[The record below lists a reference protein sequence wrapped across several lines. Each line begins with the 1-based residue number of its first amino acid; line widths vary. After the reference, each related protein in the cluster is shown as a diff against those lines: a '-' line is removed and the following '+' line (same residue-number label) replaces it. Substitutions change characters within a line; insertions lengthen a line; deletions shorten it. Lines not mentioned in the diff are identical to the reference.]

1 MNKPPH
7 ISATLMVVVFLL
19 LIGCA
24 GAKKSSRLDPEMQ
37 PTENTQP
44 SSAVTADDSDA
55 DNTQKSK
62 LSDEELLL
70 LEDDLG
76 WDEEAAEEIYTV
88 ADPLEPFNR
97 AMFIFN
103 DKLYVWVMIPV
114 AKGYSK
120 VVEPQIRTG
129 VKNFFF
135 NITAPIRIINNILQG
150 KGQAAEAE
158 IARFLYNSTVGVLGF
173 GNPAGKNAGLN
184 PDPEDF
190 GQTLGRYGIGDG
202 FYLYLPFLGPSTLR
216 DTVGMVGDRWI
227 SPLGFVEPWEVSLGV
242 TGYNIL
248 NNLSFRTGDYEAL
261 KEAALDP
268 YEAFRNAYVQLR
280 QSKIKR

>member
-7 ISATLMVVVFLL
+7 ISATLMVVVLLL

-24 GAKKSSRLDPEMQ
+24 GAKKSSRLDSEMQ
-37 PTENTQP
+37 PPEYTQP
-44 SSAVTADDSDA
+44 SSSASADDSDA
-55 DNTQKSK
+55 DNTQKSE

-70 LEDDLG
+70 LDDDLG
-76 WDEEAAEEIYTV
+76 WDEESAEEIYTV

>member
-1 MNKPPH
+1 MKKPPH
-7 ISATLMVVVFLL
+7 ISATLMVVVLLL

-37 PTENTQP
+37 PPENTQP

-55 DNTQKSK
+55 DNTQKSE

-70 LEDDLG
+70 LDDDLG
-76 WDEEAAEEIYTV
+76 WDEESAEEIYTV

>member
-1 MNKPPH
+1 MNKPPY
-7 ISATLMVVVFLL
+7 INVALMVIALLL

-24 GAKKSSRLDPEMQ
+24 GTKKANHLDPEMQ
-37 PTENTQP
+37 PPENTQP
-44 SSAVTADDSDA
+44 SLTVATDKSEADSS
-55 DNTQKSK
+55 QKSQ

-76 WDEEAAEEIYTV
+76 WDEEKAEDIYTV

-120 VVEPQIRTG
+120 VVEPQLRTG

-135 NITAPIRIINNILQG
+135 NITAPIRVINNILQG

-227 SPLGFVEPWEVSLGV
+227 SPLGFVEPWEVSIGV
-242 TGYNIL
+242 SGYNVL
-248 NNLSFRTGDYEAL
+248 NSLSFRTDDYETL

>member
-1 MNKPPH
+1 MRKPPY
-7 ISATLMVVVFLL
+7 IIAALIVAALLL

-24 GAKKSSRLDPEMQ
+24 GTKKANNLDAQLQPAEGTQSSFEK
-37 PTENTQP
+37 
-44 SSAVTADDSDA
+44 ADRDQDSEL
-55 DNTQKSK
+55 T
-62 LSDEELLL
+62 DEERQL
-70 LEDDLG
+70 LEDDLD
-76 WDEEAAEEIYTV
+76 WSDDSTEEIYTV

-97 AMFIFN
+97 VMFVFN

-114 AKGYSK
+114 AKGYRR

-129 VKNFFF
+129 VKNFFY
-135 NITAPIRIINNILQG
+135 NITAPIRIFNNILQG

-173 GNPAGKNAGLN
+173 GDPAGKNPGLN
-184 PDPEDF
+184 PDPEDL
-190 GQTLGRYGIGDG
+190 GQTLARYGIGDG

-227 SPLGFVEPWEVSLGV
+227 SPLGFVEPWEASLGV

-248 NNLSFRTGDYEAL
+248 NSLSFRADDYEAL

-268 YEAFRNAYVQLR
+268 YEAFRNAYIQLR

>member
-1 MNKPPH
+1 
-7 ISATLMVVVFLL
+7 MVVVLLL

-37 PTENTQP
+37 PPEYTQP
-44 SSAVTADDSDA
+44 SSSVTTDDSDA
-55 DNTQKSK
+55 DNTQKSE

-70 LEDDLG
+70 LDDDLG
-76 WDEEAAEEIYTV
+76 WDEESAEEIYTV

-248 NNLSFRTGDYEAL
+248 NNLSFRTDDYEAL

-280 QSKIKR
+280 QSKIRR